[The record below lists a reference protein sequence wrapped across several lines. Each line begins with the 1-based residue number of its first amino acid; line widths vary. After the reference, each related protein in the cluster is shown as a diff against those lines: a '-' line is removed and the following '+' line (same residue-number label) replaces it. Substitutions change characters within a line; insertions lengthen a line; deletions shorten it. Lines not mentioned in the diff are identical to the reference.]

1 MDPRRKHFRIL
12 KDRVEYPKTDSFCK
26 TISAEAGIQD
36 GGNPS
41 IFLIDEFH
49 AAQDDSVYQVL
60 ESGQAMRENPLAIII
75 SSGGYLMEGFPFY
88 DRIQMAHQELS
99 GTVEFP
105 DSSFYAL
112 YELDAGDD
120 WNDESVYCKANPS
133 LGEIVQP
140 DFLHKRMIE
149 SRKSMTT
156 QVDFKIKNLDIF
168 VTAKNIWL
176 EPEVVDQSCTEF
188 DMSKLVGEPCYG
200 GVDLSS
206 VGDLTSVAFCWPPNP
221 YRDYY
226 PDKYLL
232 KSFSWV
238 PQAALDGPNGRMYEA
253 WIHMGILKMTSGN
266 SVDYQEILNDVMQ
279 FSEHYPIVKI
289 HYDEWNATSWT

>member
-1 MDPRRKHFRIL
+1 
-12 KDRVEYPKTDSFCK
+12 
-26 TISAEAGIQD
+26 
-36 GGNPS
+36 
-41 IFLIDEFH
+41 
-49 AAQDDSVYQVL
+49 
-60 ESGQAMRENPLAIII
+60 
-75 SSGGYLMEGFPFY
+75 
-88 DRIQMAHQELS
+88 MAHQELS

-176 EPEVVDQSCTEF
+176 EPEVVDQSCIEF
-188 DMSKLVGEPCYG
+188 DMERLAGEPCYG

-221 YRDYY
+221 YRDYL

-279 FSEHYPIVKI
+279 FNERFPIVKI
-289 HYDEWNATSWT
+289 HYDEWNATSWTQAAVAQGLNLVPMSQTLGSFNRPSKSLEIFMKN